1 MEYEGQICRAPMER
15 ASYMLPVAVGCS
27 YNACRFCMLFR
38 HLRWRELPL
47 EQVEAELKR
56 VYAAGGAPKRIFLG
70 DGNAF
75 GLSTQR
81 LLAILE
87 MIHRYF
93 PSVEGINMDATV
105 TNISEKSE
113 EELILLRR
121 AGVDCLYLGIESGLE
136 DVLRFMN
143 KDHTLEQAY
152 IQIKR
157 IQTLGY
163 AYAAHIMTG
172 ISGKGRG
179 AENAR
184 ALAQFINRTK
194 PRSITNFSV
203 FLHRRA
209 PLWKDIESGRFA
221 PADEVEN
228 LREERLLLSLLD
240 VDGLEYDGFH
250 DIIEFRVRGSLPRD
264 REKMLAKLDKT
275 IKEREHLPPVYAL
288 VE

>member
-81 LLAILE
+81 LLTILE

-113 EELILLRR
+113 EELGLLHR

-152 IQIKR
+152 TQIER
-157 IQTLGY
+157 IQKLGY
-163 AYAAHIMTG
+163 AYVAHIMTG
-172 ISGKGRG
+172 ISGKGR
-179 AENAR
+179 AEGNAR

-209 PLWKDIESGRFA
+209 PLWKEIESGRFA
-221 PADEVEN
+221 PAGEVEN
-228 LREERLLLSLLD
+228 FREELLLLSLLD

-264 REKMLAKLDKT
+264 REKMLAKLDKA
-275 IKEREHLPPVYAL
+275 IQERENLPPVYAF

>member
-38 HLRWRELPL
+38 HLCWRELPL
-47 EQVEAELKR
+47 EQVETELKR
-56 VYAAGGAPKRIFLG
+56 VYAAGGKPKRVFLG

-75 GLSTQR
+75 GLPTGR

-87 MIHRYF
+87 MIRRYF
-93 PSVEGINMDATV
+93 PMVEGINMDATV
-105 TNISEKSE
+105 TNLSEKSDA
-113 EELILLRR
+113 ELLLLRQN
-121 AGVDCLYLGIESGLE
+121 GVDCLYLGIESGLA
-136 DVLRFMN
+136 DVLCFMN

-152 IQIKR
+152 AQIER
-157 IQTLGY
+157 IQGFGY

-179 AENAR
+179 EENAR
-184 ALAQFINRTK
+184 ALAYFINRTK
-194 PRSITNFSV
+194 PSSITNFSL

-209 PLWKDIESGRFA
+209 PLWQDVEAGRFV

-228 LREERLLLSLLD
+228 LREERLLLSLLE

-250 DIIEFRVRGSLPRD
+250 DIIEFRVRGKVPRD
-264 REKMLAKLDKT
+264 RERMLEKLDKT
-275 IKEREHLPPVYAL
+275 IIERENLPPVFAV

>member
-38 HLRWRELPL
+38 HLRWRKLPL

-81 LLAILE
+81 LLTILE

-113 EELILLRR
+113 EELALLRR

-152 IQIKR
+152 TQIER
-157 IQTLGY
+157 IQKLGY

-172 ISGKGRG
+172 ISGKGR
-179 AENAR
+179 AEENAR
-184 ALAQFINRTK
+184 ALAQFINRTQ

-203 FLHRRA
+203 FLHRCA
-209 PLWKDIESGRFA
+209 PLWKEIESGRFA

-228 LREERLLLSLLD
+228 LREELLLLSLLD

-250 DIIEFRVRGSLPRD
+250 DIIGFRVRGSLPRD
-264 REKMLAKLDKT
+264 REKMLAKLDKA
-275 IKEREHLPPVYAL
+275 IRERENLPPVYAF

>member
-47 EQVEAELKR
+47 EQVDAELKR
-56 VYAAGGAPKRIFLG
+56 VHAAGGAPKRIFLG

-81 LLAILE
+81 LLTILE

-113 EELILLRR
+113 EELGLLRR

-152 IQIKR
+152 TQIER
-157 IQTLGY
+157 IQKLGY

-172 ISGKGRG
+172 ISGKGR
-179 AENAR
+179 AEENAR

-209 PLWKDIESGRFA
+209 PLWKEIESGRFA

-228 LREERLLLSLLD
+228 LREELLLLSLLD

-264 REKMLAKLDKT
+264 REKMLAKLDKA
-275 IKEREHLPPVYAL
+275 IRERENLPPVYAF

>member
-38 HLRWRELPL
+38 HLCWRELPL
-47 EQVEAELKR
+47 EQVENELKR
-56 VYAAGGAPKRIFLG
+56 VQAAGGAPKRVFLG

-75 GLSTQR
+75 ALSARR
-81 LLAILE
+81 LLDILE

-105 TNISEKSE
+105 TNISEKSDR
-113 EELILLRR
+113 ELALLRR

-136 DVLRFMN
+136 DVLQQMN
-143 KDHTLEQAY
+143 KDHTLKQAY
-152 IQIKR
+152 AQIER
-157 IQTLGY
+157 IQNQGVS
-163 AYAAHIMTG
+163 YAAHIMTG
-172 ISGKGRG
+172 ISGKGR
-179 AENAR
+179 AEENAR
-184 ALAQFINRTK
+184 ALANFINRTK
-194 PRSITNFSV
+194 PRSITNFSL

-209 PLWKDIESGRFA
+209 QLWKDIEAGRFE

-228 LREERLLLSLLD
+228 LREERLLLSLLE
-240 VDGLEYDGFH
+240 VDGLAYDGFH
-250 DIIEFRVRGSLPRD
+250 DIIEFRVRGNLPHD
-264 REKMLAKLDKT
+264 RKKMLAKLDKA
-275 IKEREHLPPVYAL
+275 IEARENLPPVYAF